1 MKTKFSVNMTFSQK
15 FTQKLQQCNVVKP
28 DIFFQSLPGENSA
41 FAVYR
46 LCSIVYVCDSIGISG
61 LRCAIFRSVSEITC
75 G

>member
-1 MKTKFSVNMTFSQK
+1 M
-15 FTQKLQQCNVVKP
+15 KP

-41 FAVYR
+41 FAVYH

-75 G
+75 GWILHKMYFKIRFGS